1 MSRLRWILD
10 IASFLKKRQEAQKRL
25 AEKDMDNRLSLEFD
39 AKILGEAAVKQ
50 ILRHYEFS
58 KATPEEQKQIL
69 TRERERLWSED
80 PFTAALSSVAEI
92 INNRIL
98 EGGNIKTGDIL
109 DNKNFVLSADFVDS
123 TDKKVRE
130 VWTLYVDYNWENPDK
145 KRIAIRTQS
154 LKESKR
160 LGCTFYPSNVTRNIF
175 AGCDEGIGLVEGNNF
190 RIYNNIT
197 IFKRWDRKPST
208 SPINKVREQKY
219 IDTMRLYFDKCLNS
233 PDEVELLKWESSQL
247 KEWMKE
253 KK

>member
-10 IASFLKKRQEAQKRL
+10 IASFLKKRQEAQKGL

-98 EGGNIKTGDIL
+98 EGGDIKTSDIL

-130 VWTLYVDYNWENPDK
+130 VWTLYVDYNW
-145 KRIAIRTQS
+145 
-154 LKESKR
+154 
-160 LGCTFYPSNVTRNIF
+160 
-175 AGCDEGIGLVEGNNF
+175 
-190 RIYNNIT
+190 
-197 IFKRWDRKPST
+197 
-208 SPINKVREQKY
+208 
-219 IDTMRLYFDKCLNS
+219 
-233 PDEVELLKWESSQL
+233 
-247 KEWMKE
+247 
-253 KK
+253 